1 MEMRGNHFAKQL
13 GTYAN
18 KGVMVEVDDESP
30 DHLREASQLLMEI
43 VEAKNAKER

>member
-18 KGVMVEVDDESP
+18 KGVMVEVDESP
-30 DHLREASQLLMEI
+30 DHLREASQLLMEM